1 MARKQPD
8 KFDGDPS
15 LSMSAKKRSCLSG
28 ASPPL
33 LANESANG
41 STNLSCRRGSYLQLG
56 KAHHFGNLL
65 LPVSAAFV
73 HCLTGIEHAFF
84 VLFSSFVYNPN
95 FL

>member
-1 MARKQPD
+1 MRQPE
-8 KFDGDPS
+8 KLGGAPS
-15 LSMSAKKRSCLSG
+15 LSMSAKKRSCLCEARS
-28 ASPPL
+28 SL